1 MAVYAVIDVTVKNH
15 EKLKEY
21 VAGHLPSIA
30 QYRGKILCRGFDPA
44 VVAGNWT
51 PQLLVIHEWPSREQ
65 FQAWYDSDEYR
76 PWKELRMEACD
87 MNMVL
92 VGEIP

>member
-1 MAVYAVIDVTVKNH
+1 MPVYVVIDVTVKNQ

-21 VAGHLPSIA
+21 VAGHLPTIER
-30 QYRGKILCRGFDPA
+30 YGGKILCRGFDPA
-44 VVAGNWT
+44 VVTGDWA
-51 PQLLVIHEWPSREQ
+51 PKLLVIHEWPDRGQ

-76 PWKELRMEACD
+76 PWKMMREDACD

-92 VGEIP
+92 MEGDS

>member
-1 MAVYAVIDVTVKNH
+1 MAVYAVIDVTVKNQ

-30 QYRGKILCRGFDPA
+30 QYGGKILCRGFDPA
-44 VVAGNWT
+44 VVTGDWT
-51 PQLLVIHEWPSREQ
+51 PQLLVIHEWPSRGQ

-76 PWKELRMEACD
+76 PWKKLRMEACD

-92 VGEIP
+92 VGGTP